1 MIPTRWL
8 GIVFE
13 GVDSAVKE
21 LDFVDVLLQEFIFFV
36 LVGVENAVDL
46 VVVVDQQRLIVIVIG
61 LLNIDL

>member
-1 MIPTRWL
+1 M
-8 GIVFE
+8 
-13 GVDSAVKE
+13 KE